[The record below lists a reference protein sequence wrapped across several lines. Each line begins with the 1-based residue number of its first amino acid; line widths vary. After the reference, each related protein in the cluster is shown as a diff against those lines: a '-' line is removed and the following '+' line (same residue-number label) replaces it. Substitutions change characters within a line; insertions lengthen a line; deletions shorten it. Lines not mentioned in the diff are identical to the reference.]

1 MTQTSSTCP
10 SNLCRHRNKFGYC
23 TLNGPCV
30 MNETKESI
38 RIRKTNN
45 KGNCSRVE
53 FIESY
58 LKIGNTDYQ
67 WKDNHGE
74 LIRCKDCKYYR
85 VDGDDAHYCSRINAG
100 YAIMHGWK
108 PDDYCSRAEGR

>member
-1 MTQTSSTCP
+1 MTQISSTCP
-10 SNLCRHRNKFGYC
+10 SNFCRHRNKFGYC

-30 MNETKESI
+30 MAETKVPI
-38 RIRKTNN
+38 RIRETNN

-67 WKDNHGE
+67 WNDNHGE
-74 LIRCKDCKYYR
+74 LIRCKDCKYHSENNNGMYC
-85 VDGDDAHYCSRINAG
+85 GLNYEYGWEDDN
-100 YAIMHGWK
+100 
-108 PDDYCSRAEGR
+108 YCSRAERR